1 MIALRKLLLKIAAA
15 APAVVAMVSG
25 VALAVSY
32 HVPESNLWL
41 AACRKAALQRYPGE
55 LERVSTRVSGATT
68 YIKLTIEQAD
78 GRELIVVCD
87 GLTGLPDA
95 VAAVWPQ
102 TIVQTCVVHL
112 LRNSFR

>member
-32 HVPESNLWL
+32 HVPESNIWL

-87 GLTGLPDA
+87 GPKGK
-95 VAAVWPQ
+95 
-102 TIVQTCVVHL
+102 I
-112 LRNSFR
+112 LRAIALDDV